1 MNVLI
6 ASLTINVRI
15 GFVAFF
21 LPLIMLLRVQQ
32 FSTGFLFEIVVLRTL
47 FFSFLFVVFIDT
59 EDAKNTA
66 TTLAVA
72 TALAPVSA
80 SARFIADEH
89 CHRSGDSKLLF

>member
-1 MNVLI
+1 MLFCTMSAAYPMVRNNYCI
-6 ASLTINVRI
+6 AY
-15 GFVAFF
+15 
-21 LPLIMLLRVQQ
+21 
-32 FSTGFLFEIVVLRTL
+32 IV
-47 FFSFLFVVFIDT
+47 FPFLFVVFIDT
-59 EDAKNTA
+59 WDAKNTA